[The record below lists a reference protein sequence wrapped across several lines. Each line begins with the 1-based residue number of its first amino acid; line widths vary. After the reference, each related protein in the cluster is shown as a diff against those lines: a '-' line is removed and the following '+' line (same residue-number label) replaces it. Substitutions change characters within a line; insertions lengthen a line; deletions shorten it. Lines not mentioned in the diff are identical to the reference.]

1 MDPRYK
7 AHGHT
12 YNLEVGDVLSFD
24 WRGVAGAGDYDV
36 MAYIVDEST
45 GHTEELLN
53 ATGQGTASSSCTVS
67 KTIEKDGDY
76 RVTRQWCSQRQGS
89 NL

>member
-7 AHGHT
+7 AHT
-12 YNLEVGDVLSFD
+12 LQPEAGDVLSFD
-24 WRGVAGAGDYDV
+24 WRGVAAGDFDV

-53 ATGQGTASSSCTVS
+53 ATGQAPLPVAGQPSVRPSKKTAITASYSSV
-67 KTIEKDGDY
+67 GFAA
-76 RVTRQWCSQRQGS
+76 TRK
-89 NL
+89 